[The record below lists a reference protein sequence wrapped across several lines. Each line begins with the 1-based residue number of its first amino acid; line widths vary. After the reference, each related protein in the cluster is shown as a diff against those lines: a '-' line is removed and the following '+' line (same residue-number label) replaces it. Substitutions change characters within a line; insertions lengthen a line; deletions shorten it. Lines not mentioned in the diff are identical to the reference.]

1 MGARTWGFRGGAGVF
16 RGMARRNRGLY
27 GKALWGLAAGVL
39 LALCNVQDRPVCVEQ
54 LLICVFG
61 GVMSPEGPEIHQM
74 LVLAFP
80 MLLQLML
87 FGSAVQEDMEQSAVF
102 LFTRSYSRRTWM
114 LQKLTSAAG
123 ASLLFG
129 AGAILAAAAAGA
141 VYGIPVQS
149 FGLLM
154 RTLFCLLITGALWQT
169 ALILLMNVL
178 CVRFKPVFPLLLLW
192 AVYVFGQFAAS
203 LLLRAG
209 AKTALALLPFAQGL
223 LILHAGSL
231 AEAMPELF
239 LGGADFFTAWF
250 SLAYQLVLFAAI
262 CYAGVRMIRRKDFF
276 S

>member
-1 MGARTWGFRGGAGVF
+1 
-16 RGMARRNRGLY
+16 MARRNGGLY

-39 LALCNVQDRPVCVEQ
+39 LALCNVQDRPACVEQ
-54 LLICVFG
+54 LLVCVFG

-74 LVLAFP
+74 LVLALP

-114 LQKLTSAAG
+114 LQKLASVAG
-123 ASLLFG
+123 GSVLFG
-129 AGAILAAAAAGA
+129 VGAILAAAAAGA
-141 VYGIPVQS
+141 VHGIPVQS
-149 FGLLM
+149 FGLFVQ
-154 RTLFCLLITGALWQT
+154 TLLCLLVTGTLGQT
-169 ALILLMNVL
+169 TLILLMNVL

-192 AVYVFGQFAAS
+192 ASFVFGQFAAG

-223 LILHAGSL
+223 LVLHTGTL
-231 AEAMPELF
+231 AEKMPELF
-239 LGGADFFTAWF
+239 LGGADFFTAVF
-250 SLAYQLVLFAAI
+250 SLAYQLVLIAAV
-262 CYAGVRMIRRKDFF
+262 CFMGVRMIRKKDFF

>member
-1 MGARTWGFRGGAGVF
+1 
-16 RGMARRNRGLY
+16 MARRNRGLY

-74 LVLAFP
+74 LVLAVP

-114 LQKLTSAAG
+114 LQKLASATG

-129 AGAILAAAAAGA
+129 VGAILAAAAAGA

-149 FGLLM
+149 FGLLA

-178 CVRFKPVFPLLLLW
+178 CVRFKPIFPLLILW
-192 AVYVFGQFAAS
+192 AVYIFGQFAAGP
-203 LLLRAG
+203 LLRAG

-223 LILHAGSL
+223 LALARRIACGGYAGAVLGRRGFFYSVVFVSIPAGSACRDL
-231 AEAMPELF
+231 LCGRENDTKERFLF
-239 LGGADFFTAWF
+239 LRG
-250 SLAYQLVLFAAI
+250 VLWI
-262 CYAGVRMIRRKDFF
+262 KLL
-276 S
+276 

>member
-1 MGARTWGFRGGAGVF
+1 
-16 RGMARRNRGLY
+16 MARRNRGLY

-74 LVLAFP
+74 LVLAVP

-114 LQKLTSAAG
+114 LQKLASATG

-129 AGAILAAAAAGA
+129 VGAILAAAAAGA

-149 FGLLM
+149 FGLLA

-178 CVRFKPVFPLLLLW
+178 CVRFKPIFPLLILW
-192 AVYVFGQFAAS
+192 AVYIFGQF
-203 LLLRAG
+203 LPVRCCGRGQRRRWRCCPLRRG
-209 AKTALALLPFAQGL
+209 FWPCTQDRLRRLCR
-223 LILHAGSL
+223 S
-231 AEAMPELF
+231 LF

-250 SLAYQLVLFAAI
+250 SLAYQLVLLAAI
-262 CYAGVRMIRRKDFF
+262 CYVGVRMIRKKDFF